1 MQPSNA
7 HLSNVLPW
15 SDADAGWQRWPAVL
29 AGLLLPIYLLDESIE
44 LKTVLSPAIG
54 GACLAWLLS
63 SRFVRGMGSS
73 TWRLLLLCFVVSYT
87 ISLAISAIAVGFTLN
102 ALYPLLFVGFCLRR
116 PTVVRSFAFGLFVGL
131 LGVALLGWY
140 RFVTWEGGLISEHA
154 LGYWGVKYTESTR
167 NSDALVPLL
176 VSATAVALIQ
186 RRPTGVLRALS
197 LMALVIGLPALAL
210 TFARSAWLAAITFL
224 LLCGSSNW
232 RMLLRVALLAVF
244 VGLALFVVVSS
255 VAPSFVA
262 NALDLVA
269 LLERLQSVYD
279 PSIESSN
286 SERVRLL
293 TYAAEVGLEH
303 PLIGAGAGQFGCCV
317 EKLGFPDL
325 LGMRHPENLFMHL
338 FSEFGVVPSLSALA
352 VVIIASVRGLCAAS
366 SERRLAG
373 AALAGLILWLQ
384 MNSELPSLFIWV
396 LLGVIASVALYRPR
410 SV

>member
-1 MQPSNA
+1 MQLPNA

-15 SDADAGWQRWPAVL
+15 SDANFGWQRWLAVL

-44 LKTVLSPAIG
+44 LKTMLSPAIG
-54 GACLAWLLS
+54 GACLVWLLS

-73 TWRLLLLCFVVSYT
+73 AWRLLLLFFVVSYM
-87 ISLAISAIAVGFTLN
+87 ISLAASAIAVGFTLN
-102 ALYPLLFVGFCLRR
+102 AVYPLLFVGFCLRR

-140 RFVTWEGGLISEHA
+140 RFVTGEGGLISEHA
-154 LGYWGVKYTESTR
+154 LGYWGVKYTEATR

-176 VSATAVALIQ
+176 VSATALALIQ
-186 RRPTGVLRALS
+186 RRPTGALRVLS

-210 TFARSAWLAAITFL
+210 TFARSAWLAIIAFL

-244 VGLALFVVVSS
+244 VGLALFIVVSS
-255 VAPSFVA
+255 VAPGFVA
-262 NALDLVA
+262 DALDLVA
-269 LLERLQSVYD
+269 LLERLQSIYD

-293 TYAAEVGLEH
+293 TYAAEVGLGH

-317 EKLGFPDL
+317 EELGFRDL

-352 VVIIASVRGLCAAS
+352 IVTIACVRGLRAAS
-366 SERRLAG
+366 AERRLAG